1 LKRTW
6 NAAVRNKNERV
17 QLEMQIMKY
26 RQFLVLIV
34 DEAFQRTAKEK
45 IAGLMGNWAVRFT
58 LKNRRRQPGL
68 SGPKSANN
76 GSDHFGVLG
85 LRVAAASCHSGKQE
99 QTSKRSVRQHVAI
112 LPVTGA
118 IGPV

>member
-6 NAAVRNKNERV
+6 NAAERNKNERV

-45 IAGLMGNWAVRFT
+45 IAELEQ
-58 LKNRRRQPGL
+58 K
-68 SGPKSANN
+68 
-76 GSDHFGVLG
+76 
-85 LRVAAASCHSGKQE
+85 LRE
-99 QTSKRSVRQHVAI
+99 I
-112 LPVTGA
+112 DE
-118 IGPV
+118 